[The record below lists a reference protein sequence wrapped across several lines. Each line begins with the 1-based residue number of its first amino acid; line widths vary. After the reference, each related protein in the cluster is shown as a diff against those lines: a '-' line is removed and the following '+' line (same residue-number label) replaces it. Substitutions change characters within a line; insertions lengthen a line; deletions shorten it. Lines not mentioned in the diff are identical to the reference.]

1 MSCENIWTFCESS
14 WINKDLGLFGQKDPY
29 CNMGVHKGEG
39 HLGQWPP
46 PPPPPGSVQ
55 NINSV

>member
-29 CNMGVHKGEG
+29 CNMGVHKGVVSFPKN
-39 HLGQWPP
+39 HA
-46 PPPPPGSVQ
+46 
-55 NINSV
+55 NTKK